1 MGLGLRSSA
10 ALIAALLALGSASA
24 AAAEATPIAGLGWEI
39 KLAAPLRNHLF
50 QDCFLDLQRG
60 GPDPDRPWYVASDRA
75 AGSWDPTVP
84 TWSVAGRGPGVL
96 LDSFTQVQQHTGHAW
111 AIDKVGFALRGG
123 RVDITA
129 EIRSAASRTASVTRR
144 RIAVIAHPR
153 IRPRIVHR
161 VDRKGKDLGPLP
173 NTFVIDIRGKATVA
187 PAFVAATRR
196 WRCRGR
202 LANNSSGHVRRG
214 EALGQVQLDL
224 QPSAATGLGGTLT
237 LSSGAQ
243 FSATTDS
250 GDEVPVAVGATGSAI
265 AVTEQLRGGRVRSL
279 RFPVAA
285 GSRTALQCERGQ
297 RCLPVQGGFPLGG
310 GAVLTLGPRSTTVGD
325 LAVSWSRAGNEIET
339 LVTGTVDGQ
348 ALTIARGRY
357 SPDYANPL
365 PFVDPTDEFLAAI
378 GAVLGAPIKADL
390 SAVLP
395 EFTATGPA

>member
-1 MGLGLRSSA
+1 MRSGLRRSA
-10 ALIAALLALGSASA
+10 ALIAALLALGTASA
-24 AAAEATPIAGLGWEI
+24 AAAATPIAGVGWEI
-39 KLAAPLRNHLF
+39 KLAGPLRNHLL

-75 AGSWDPTVP
+75 AGSWDPAAL
-84 TWSVAGRGPGVL
+84 TWSVVGRGRGVL

-111 AIDKVGFALRGG
+111 AIDKVGFALRSG

-129 EIRSAASRTASVTRR
+129 EIRSAASRTASVARR

-161 VDRKGKDLGPLP
+161 LDRKGKDLGPLP
-173 NTFVIDIRGKATVA
+173 NTFVIDVRGKATVA

-202 LANNSSGHVRRG
+202 PANNSSGHVRRG

-243 FSATTDS
+243 FSATTES
-250 GDEVPVAVGATGSAI
+250 GDEVPVAVGTTGLAS
-265 AVTEQLRGGRVRSL
+265 AVTEQLPGGRVRSL
-279 RFPVAA
+279 RFPVPA
-285 GSRTALQCERGQ
+285 GSRTALACERGQ

-310 GAVLTLGPRSTTVGD
+310 GAVLTLGGRSTTLGD
-325 LAVSWSRAGNEIET
+325 LAVSWSRAGAQIET
-339 LVTGTVDGQ
+339 LVTGTIDGQ

-365 PFVDPTDEFLAAI
+365 PLVDPTDEFLAAI
-378 GAVLGAPIKADL
+378 GAALGAPVKADL
-390 SAVLP
+390 STVLP